1 MGVTLERVQNKFAC
15 IIGELC
21 SEPVILSQFA
31 IWVDLRIAEYKAKGA
46 ISLECSGEDPDPV
59 WLKGHKPA
67 PPTVNRDT
75 TPIHHHGRRMGDN
88 SIQRPH
94 SDSLSHPIL
103 SHLDQ
108 SEEVAARLS
117 PDIVVIKEEPQE
129 DESVFP
135 VSLHRHDD
143 STVSRNTPRKRT
155 SESVGPSDGSHSPSK
170 LRKVSSSS
178 SSPALHIEPVNQS
191 LMSIISESAL
201 EESGDSSANFTLDY
215 SSLDP
220 SNEENA
226 ASLFQSQPVPSTSS
240 GDSADQQD
248 SSSTGHWAAFSGSPA
263 GVVGEGMPRQPTDPS
278 QEDMGSKRDH
288 LYPCTYP
295 ARLHVSSI
303 RARVP
308 RVSSQT
314 ATKMVRA
321 VATLE
326 RWLWSKYGETRRI
339 ETIPPP
345 ELDAYLAEFWQVLVR
360 ENGTDFLPVSF
371 RKYRYCLDRFLVAND
386 YPESIT
392 TSHAFPQ
399 SQSAYQFRVNLLIL
413 QGRS

>member
-248 SSSTGHWAAFSGSPA
+248 SSSTGPDVLWIPC
-263 GVVGEGMPRQPTDPS
+263 VDKPCQEVGKRRRS
-278 QEDMGSKRDH
+278 SGSKRIYVPVFPQVEETSDVH
-288 LYPCTYP
+288 
-295 ARLHVSSI
+295 I
-303 RARVP
+303 RIHGG
-308 RVSSQT
+308 
-314 ATKMVRA
+314 TKKRPKTMNDLAYA
-321 VATLE
+321 VLTLE
-326 RWLWSKYGETRRI
+326 RWIKDRTQKTIRI
-339 ETIPPP
+339 EELEPE
-345 ELDAYLAEFWQVLVR
+345 ELDSYLA
-360 ENGTDFLPVSF
+360 DFFPALKKADGSDYDIRYVSKL
-371 RKYRYCLDRFLVAND
+371 RCCIDRFLKEKS
-386 YPESIT
+386 YPHSIE
-392 TSHAFPQ
+392 TSDLFTVSQCAFSVVKQ
-399 SQSAYQFRVNLLIL
+399 RLSKLEL
-413 QGRS
+413 

>member
-248 SSSTGHWAAFSGSPA
+248 SSSTGLPNTERTAGFS
-263 GVVGEGMPRQPTDPS
+263 S
-278 QEDMGSKRDH
+278 QRNLDFVSEDLQELVH
-288 LYPCTYP
+288 LYPSLFP
-295 ARLHVSSI
+295 PRLHTTVIKGRVEGAGGPKATSTVLDMVKAVS
-303 RARVP
+303 
-308 RVSSQT
+308 
-314 ATKMVRA
+314 M
-321 VATLE
+321 LE
-326 RWLWSKYGETRRI
+326 RWTWSKYNELRQV
-339 ETIPPP
+339 EKIPPA
-345 ELDAYLAEFWQVLVR
+345 ELDQYLQEFYQVLKKGSGR
-360 ENGTDFLPVSF
+360 DYEPPTLKKYRFCIGRFLKENGYAHCLVTSSMFEGSRQAFKRRYQELVDLF
-371 RKYRYCLDRFLVAND
+371 RK
-386 YPESIT
+386 T
-392 TSHAFPQ
+392 
-399 SQSAYQFRVNLLIL
+399 
-413 QGRS
+413 

>member
-248 SSSTGHWAAFSGSPA
+248 SSSTDISVARSSGTLTSEGRVPRRPSRWLPDRTGRELPEGLHMSRIKA
-263 GVVGEGMPRQPTDPS
+263 RVVVGERKPS
-278 QEDMGSKRDH
+278 QTITDIS
-288 LYPCTYP
+288 
-295 ARLHVSSI
+295 
-303 RARVP
+303 
-308 RVSSQT
+308 T
-314 ATKMVRA
+314 AVR
-321 VATLE
+321 TME
-326 RWLWSKYGETRRI
+326 RWLFHKYGIHLKLEELAPSDLDTHLSEIYYDLRKQDGSFYDAGYLMKFRSYI
-339 ETIPPP
+339 E
-345 ELDAYLAEFWQVLVR
+345 
-360 ENGTDFLPVSF
+360 
-371 RKYRYCLDRFLVAND
+371 RFLREHD
-386 YPESIT
+386 YPLSIT
-392 TSHAFPQ
+392 RSNEFSKSRLAFSKRKQ
-399 SQSAYQFRVNLLIL
+399 ELL
-413 QGRS
+413 RNNARDEHCP

>member
-248 SSSTGHWAAFSGSPA
+248 SSSTGIGAIRTVVSGRGFPMLSDVYSGA
-263 GVVGEGMPRQPTDPS
+263 ELR
-278 QEDMGSKRDH
+278 H
-288 LYPCTYP
+288 LYPATSP
-295 ARLHVSSI
+295 QRFHAQEI
-303 RARVP
+303 RARIP
-308 RVSSQT
+308 GADEMDAKNTSYII
-314 ATKMVRA
+314 RA
-321 VATLE
+321 VSTLE
-326 RWLWSKYGETRRI
+326 RWLWSKHDENRQV
-339 ETIPPP
+339 EAIPPA
-345 ELDAYLAEFWQVLVR
+345 ELDRYLEEYWQILVR
-360 ENGTDFLPVSF
+360 QNGVDFGHQTLF
-371 RKYRYCLDRFLVAND
+371 KMRHCLDQFLTKNG
-386 YPESIT
+386 YPVRIT
-392 TSHAFPQ
+392 SSREFARSRRALHL
-399 SQSAYQFRVNLLIL
+399 RVKLMTA
-413 QGRS
+413 